1 MFFFFAQ
8 ASHEAGEHITE
19 HGADP
24 DLIATLLKWDNN
36 VINWVLL
43 IALIIWGWNKLVP
56 PMLAARAKSIDEA
69 LATAAEAKKESDDF
83 LRKQEEQLENAQKE
97 AAKMKDEA
105 KVIAEQMKA
114 EIERQT
120 AAEIGALE
128 KKFDAAIENQRQ
140 VIITE
145 MRTAAAR
152 AAVQLAKTHLETN
165 VKEADR
171 KRLLTEFMQQL
182 DTLENSEGESFA
194 PRVGSVT

>member
-8 ASHEAGEHITE
+8 VSHETGEHL
-19 HGADP
+19 ADP
-24 DLIATLLKWDNN
+24 DLISTLLTPANN
-36 VINWVLL
+36 VINWLL
-43 IALIIWGWNKLVP
+43 LVALIIYGWNKLVP

-69 LATAAEAKKESDDF
+69 LASAAEAKKEAVAF
-83 LRKQEEQLENAQKE
+83 EQKQGEQVENLQRDL
-97 AAKMKDEA
+97 AKMKEENA
-105 KVIAEQMKA
+105 VVAEQMKA

-120 AAEIGALE
+120 VAEIAALE

-140 VIITE
+140 LIINE
-145 MRTAAAR
+145 MRTAAAK

-165 VKEADR
+165 VKDADK

-182 DTLENSEGESFA
+182 DTMENSEGESFA

>member
-8 ASHEAGEHITE
+8 VSHETGEHL
-19 HGADP
+19 ADP
-24 DLIATLLKWDNN
+24 DLISTLLTPANN
-36 VINWVLL
+36 VINWLLL
-43 IALIIWGWNKLVP
+43 IALIIYGWNKLVP

-69 LATAAEAKKESDDF
+69 LASAAEAKKESVEF
-83 LRKQEEQLENAQKE
+83 AQKQEEQVENLSRDL
-97 AAKMKDEA
+97 AKMKEENA
-105 KVIAEQMKA
+105 VVAEQMKA

-120 AAEIGALE
+120 VAEIAALE

-140 VIITE
+140 LIINE
-145 MRTAAAR
+145 MRTAAAK

-165 VKEADR
+165 VKDADK

-182 DTLENSEGESFA
+182 DTMENSEGESFA

>member
-8 ASHEAGEHITE
+8 ASHEAGEHLAE

-24 DLIATLLKWDNN
+24 DLIETLLKWDNN

-43 IALIIWGWNKLVP
+43 VALIIWGWNKLVP

-69 LATAAEAKKESDDF
+69 LASAAEAKAESDKF
-83 LRKQEEQLENAQKE
+83 LQDQQTALENSKRD
-97 AAKMKDEA
+97 AAKMVEEA
-105 KVIAEQMKA
+105 KVVAEQMKV

-120 AAEIGALE
+120 TAEIAALE

-140 VIITE
+140 LVITE
-145 MRTAAAR
+145 MRTAAAK